1 MDYTVKYPGGRKSVG
16 SYTVTVTLKGEYS
29 GTKKASFEIVPKGTS
44 VSNVTAKRKALA
56 LEWKKQTSQ
65 TTGYQIQYSTSEKF
79 TKKTTETVTI
89 RKNKT
94 TAKTISKLKAKKPYS
109 VRVRTYKT
117 VKVNGKSTNLYSSW
131 SKAKSAKTK
140 Q

>member
-1 MDYTVKYPGGRKSVG
+1 MAVTVKLSKTSYTYNGKARKPKVTVEDSQGNALKAGADYTVKYPGGRKNVG

-89 RKNKT
+89 RK
-94 TAKTISKLKAKKPYS
+94 IRPRPKPS
-109 VRVRTYKT
+109 R
-117 VKVNGKSTNLYSSW
+117 S
-131 SKAKSAKTK
+131 
-140 Q
+140 

>member
-1 MDYTVKYPGGRKSVG
+1 MG

-79 TKKTTETVTI
+79 MKKTTETVTI
-89 RKNKT
+89 RKGGNQRKPERDGH
-94 TAKTISKLKAKKPYS
+94 INYKKFLLQK
-109 VRVRTYKT
+109 RRKHH
-117 VKVNGKSTNLYSSW
+117 KI
-131 SKAKSAKTK
+131 
-140 Q
+140 

>member
-1 MDYTVKYPGGRKSVG
+1 MSYVITKTRPTEAPVASVA
-16 SYTVTVTLKGEYS
+16 VTLKGEYS
-29 GTKKASFEIVPKGTS
+29 GIKKASFEIVPKGTS
-44 VSNVTAKRKALA
+44 ISNVTAKRKALA

-94 TAKTISKLKAKKPYS
+94 TAQTISKLKAFAFRITMFRMS
-109 VRVRTYKT
+109 HIIICR
-117 VKVNGKSTNLYSSW
+117 
-131 SKAKSAKTK
+131 
-140 Q
+140 QIIIMC